1 LKSRKQIKTIH
12 LIKTFGV
19 LQKQIILFNFKSAPL
34 FTTIKI
40 HNMKKVVCL
49 LGLLGILLVTN
60 TALPQGL
67 LKKLKEKANQTV
79 DKAVGKEVEKKTG
92 VATES
97 EGGNNSSSATN
108 SNSTGKP
115 VNKGGGGLSNTEPPD
130 VKAQMTEAETAHK
143 AKNYSDARYS
153 LQQALMGVEIQLG
166 RQILKSLPST
176 AVTLPADTLQDKVM
190 STQWGWSNLSI
201 QRVYKNNADKQLTI
215 TIGNA
220 GIYAGLATMYFA
232 NAGMMEASGEK
243 QNFKQ
248 VKVKGNKAII
258 QYEDSKGYTLIASLG
273 QTSMIVWECIN
284 FANEQE
290 VMTAANSFDIDGI
303 KKMLGEQ

>member
-1 LKSRKQIKTIH
+1 MKRFLY
-12 LIKTFGV
+12 L
-19 LQKQIILFNFKSAPL
+19 LFL
-34 FTTIKI
+34 
-40 HNMKKVVCL
+40 
-49 LGLLGILLVTN
+49 
-60 TALPQGL
+60 TAALCVSYTAHPQGL
-67 LKKLKEKANQTV
+67 LKKIKDKVNKTIANET
-79 DKAVGKEVEKKTG
+79 EKKAGIPTEQETG
-92 VATES
+92 NSNA
-97 EGGNNSSSATN
+97 NSSS
-108 SNSTGKP
+108 SGKP
-115 VNKGGGGLSNTEPPD
+115 TNKGGGGLSNTAPPD
-130 VKAQMTEAETAHK
+130 VVAQMKDAETANT

-166 RQILKSLPST
+166 RQILKSLPNT
-176 AVTLPADTLQDKVM
+176 VVALPADSLQDKVM

-201 QRVYKNNADKQLTI
+201 QRVYKDGADKQLTI

-220 GIYAGLATMYFA
+220 GIYSGLATMYFA
-232 NAGMMEASGEK
+232 NANMMEANADK

-258 QYEDSKGYTLIASLG
+258 QYEDSKGYTLIVSIG

-290 VMTAANSFDIDGI
+290 VMAAANSFDIDGI

>member
-1 LKSRKQIKTIH
+1 MKKFLYLTGMVMALTFTSAAYSQGFLKKVKDKVNKTIN
-12 LIKTFGV
+12 GE
-19 LQKQIILFNFKSAPL
+19 A
-34 FTTIKI
+34 
-40 HNMKKVVCL
+40 
-49 LGLLGILLVTN
+49 
-60 TALPQGL
+60 
-67 LKKLKEKANQTV
+67 
-79 DKAVGKEVEKKTG
+79 EKKAG
-92 VATES
+92 LPSES
-97 EGGNNSSSATN
+97 ESGNNNSNNSS
-108 SNSTGKP
+108 GKP
-115 VNKGGGGLSNTEPPD
+115 TNKGGGGLSNTEPPD
-130 VKAQMTEAETAHK
+130 VKLQMTDAETAHS

-166 RQILKSLPST
+166 RQILKSLP
-176 AVTLPADTLQDKVM
+176 VTIVALPVDTLQDKVM

-201 QRVYKNNADKQLTI
+201 QRVYKNGDKQLTT

-220 GIYAGLATMYFA
+220 GMYAGLANMYFA
-232 NAGMMEASGEK
+232 NASMMEANGDK

-258 QYEDSKGYTLIASLG
+258 QYEDSKGYTLIVSIG

>member
-1 LKSRKQIKTIH
+1 MKKFLCGCWLLLLLLVASTTYSQGFLKKIQDKANKTI
-12 LIKTFGV
+12 
-19 LQKQIILFNFKSAPL
+19 N
-34 FTTIKI
+34 
-40 HNMKKVVCL
+40 
-49 LGLLGILLVTN
+49 
-60 TALPQGL
+60 
-67 LKKLKEKANQTV
+67 
-79 DKAVGKEVEKKTG
+79 KAVGNEVEKKTG
-92 VATES
+92 IPS
-97 EGGNNSSSATN
+97 EQDANSSN
-108 SNSTGKP
+108 SNSMGKP
-115 VNKGGGGLSNTEPPD
+115 SNKGGGGLSNTEPPD
-130 VKAQMTEAETAHK
+130 VKVQMTEAETAHG

-166 RQILKSLPST
+166 RQILKSLPNII
-176 AVTLPADTLQDKVM
+176 VTLPADTLQDKVM

-201 QRVYKNNADKQLTI
+201 YRVYKNNADKQLSI

-220 GIYAGLATMYFA
+220 GIYSGLAMMYFA
-232 NAGMMEASGEK
+232 NAGMMEANADK

-248 VKVKGNKAII
+248 VRVKGNKAII
-258 QYEDSKGYTLIASLG
+258 QYEDSKGYTLIVSLG

>member
-1 LKSRKQIKTIH
+1 MKRFLY
-12 LIKTFGV
+12 
-19 LQKQIILFNFKSAPL
+19 ILGFAAAL
-34 FTTIKI
+34 T
-40 HNMKKVVCL
+40 L
-49 LGLLGILLVTN
+49 TN
-60 TALPQGL
+60 TAYSQGFM
-67 LKKLKEKANQTV
+67 KKIK
-79 DKAVGKEVEKKTG
+79 DKVNKTISGEAEKKAGLPADTD
-92 VATES
+92 
-97 EGGNNSSSATN
+97 N
-108 SNSTGKP
+108 SNSNANGSSNSSGKP
-115 VNKGGGGLSNTEPPD
+115 TNKGGGGLSNTAPPD
-130 VKAQMTEAETAHK
+130 VKQQMTEAETEHA

-166 RQILKSLPST
+166 RQILKSLPT
-176 AVTLPADTLQDKVM
+176 TIVALPVDTLQDRVM

-201 QRVYKNNADKQLTI
+201 QRVYKSGDKQLTT

-220 GIYAGLATMYFA
+220 GIYSGLAMMYFG
-232 NAGMMEASGEK
+232 NASMMEANGDK

-258 QYEDSKGYTLIASLG
+258 QYEDSKGYTLIVSIG

-290 VMTAANSFDIDGI
+290 VMSAANSFDIDGI